1 MTFEKKVCDIG
12 QTTSFIVR
20 LHILLHEDTAF
31 GCWYCCDSMFLSIPP
46 NPLKQAELW
55 GDKTALP
62 DSYIGFHLTVP
73 TLLSTINV
81 KKTMNQISLSS
92 EKTRGL
98 QV

>member
-1 MTFEKKVCDIG
+1 MG
-12 QTTSFIVR
+12 HTTSFIVR
-20 LHILLHEDTAF
+20 LHILLQKDTAF
-31 GCWYCCDSMFLSIPP
+31 GCWCDSMFLSIPP

-62 DSYIGFHLTVP
+62 DSYISFHLTVP